1 MILDFI
7 NYVNCK
13 SGITVTEIF
22 HGTLRAL
29 MRQLTSS
36 CRSIL
41 HSCVKA
47 KLYWYHRQLPL
58 SVNYL

>member
-7 NYVNCK
+7 KYVNCK
-13 SGITVTEIF
+13 SGITEIF

-36 CRSIL
+36 CRFIL

-47 KLYWYHRQLPL
+47 KLYWYHRQL
-58 SVNYL
+58 YLPRL

>member
-13 SGITVTEIF
+13 SGITEIF
-22 HGTLRAL
+22 HDTLRAL

-36 CRSIL
+36 VVLSCTRVSKLNYIL
-41 HSCVKA
+41 VSSA
-47 KLYWYHRQLPL
+47 ATSLG
-58 SVNYL
+58 